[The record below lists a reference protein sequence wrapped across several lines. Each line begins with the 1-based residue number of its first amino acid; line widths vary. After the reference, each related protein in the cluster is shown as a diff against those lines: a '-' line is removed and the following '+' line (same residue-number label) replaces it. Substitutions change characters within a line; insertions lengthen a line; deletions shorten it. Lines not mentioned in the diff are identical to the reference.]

1 MPLLMQYVRLIHVH
15 DYINNISIKYS
26 SFMTNITYI
35 NISKVYF
42 KNKRQS
48 ILSSRTQSVLRNT
61 VTLLLQ
67 TNVCFL
73 PQDVVSEKVQRQFP
87 ETKTFETPLR
97 KGEYKEKKKREGV
110 TTLCFQHSSI
120 AYSFQVSEGNDRI
133 LRPTEAL

>member
-15 DYINNISIKYS
+15 DYINNISIKYG

-73 PQDVVSEKVQRQFP
+73 PQDVVSEKV
-87 ETKTFETPLR
+87 
-97 KGEYKEKKKREGV
+97 
-110 TTLCFQHSSI
+110 
-120 AYSFQVSEGNDRI
+120 
-133 LRPTEAL
+133 